1 MVGALLDV
9 GSGKMKPREVEEILK
24 SRIRTERVVS
34 ACKRIE
40 PGEGFLSKALVRLN
54 RKLLKRHWN
63 WLIDLIFPGFC
74 PICEESSF
82 LDGDHYTCLECLD
95 KIAWISGARCKLC
108 GISMAGIDFQGL
120 FCSSCRE
127 NDFSFDE
134 GRCMFAL
141 DQCGRKL
148 IHELKYRGARDV
160 IRDFS
165 AWKERVP
172 DFLPFLENS
181 ILVPVPLH
189 SRRMRSRGYNQS
201 LWIAQAM
208 VKEVGENSELSDCLK
223 RIRNTP
229 TQTKNDR
236 EERKE
241 NRKGSIC
248 S

>member
-1 MVGALLDV
+1 M
-9 GSGKMKPREVEEILK
+9 
-24 SRIRTERVVS
+24 
-34 ACKRIE
+34 
-40 PGEGFLSKALVRLN
+40 N

-223 RIRNTP
+223 RIRNTR

-236 EERKE
+236 EERKK
-241 NRKGSIC
+241 NVRGAFVLKPGFSLKRKKRIVLVDDVFTTGATLDACAQILRKEGFRRIAVATLGHG
-248 S
+248 

>member
-1 MVGALLDV
+1 
-9 GSGKMKPREVEEILK
+9 
-24 SRIRTERVVS
+24 
-34 ACKRIE
+34 
-40 PGEGFLSKALVRLN
+40 
-54 RKLLKRHWN
+54 
-63 WLIDLIFPGFC
+63 
-74 PICEESSF
+74 
-82 LDGDHYTCLECLD
+82 
-95 KIAWISGARCKLC
+95 
-108 GISMAGIDFQGL
+108 
-120 FCSSCRE
+120 
-127 NDFSFDE
+127 
-134 GRCMFAL
+134 MFAL

-148 IHELKYRGARDV
+148 IHELKYRGTRDL

-223 RIRNTP
+223 RIRNTR

-241 NRKGSIC
+241 NVRGAFVLKPGVSLERKRRIVLVDDVFTTGATLDACAQILRKEGFRRIAVATLGHG
-248 S
+248 